1 MYVRVYNWLCTCSSN
16 QNIYCTCTLYNIC
29 VLCVALGGGRGGLMC
44 NIYNIKCLY
53 SACVCVSLILANV
66 PFWQIKKCFRLA
78 SSTNVIVHVL
88 HVQYMYCTCSN
99 LNK

>member
-1 MYVRVYNWLCTCSSN
+1 MYVCIIGYVLCNSN
-16 QNIYCTCTLYNIC
+16 RSMYCTCTLYNVHVC
-29 VLCVALGGGRGGLMC
+29 VYFCVALGGGREGLMC
-44 NIYNIKCLY
+44 NIYNMKCLY

-88 HVQYMYCTCSN
+88 QCIDCRVHVLYM
-99 LNK
+99 